1 MYALDTNSV
10 VYFFKGMG
18 RVSERLLST
27 PPREVALPA
36 IVLYELE
43 LGLAKSTAPER
54 RRSQVDELVRRVL
67 ILPFGQAE
75 ARVTAR
81 IRADLERTGE
91 PIGPLDF
98 LIAGTALAH
107 GATLV
112 THNTKEFQRVGG
124 LSLEDWF

>member
-54 RRSQVDELVRRVL
+54 RRSQVDELVRRAL

-81 IRADLERTGE
+81 IRADLARTGE